1 MTILTWPTD
10 LPKPDRDGYQRQIDD
25 PRLGRNRDTG
35 PAAWRRR
42 WSSVSKSVSLTIDV
56 DRSQKAVFDR
66 FYEEDADFGSNLFW
80 MPDPTTDG
88 WPLLASDGRPLLL
101 PDGTPI
107 LMAARWLCLFGK
119 ETPRES
125 VRGIRFR
132 IAFNVAVMP

>member
-1 MTILTWPTD
+1 MTILTWPSE

-25 PRLGRNRDTG
+25 PRGERPRDTG
-35 PAAWRRR
+35 PRGWKRR

-66 FYEEDADFGSNLFW
+66 FYEDNADFGSSLFW

-88 WPLLASDGRPLLL
+88 WPLLMPDGQPLLMH
-101 PDGTPI
+101 DGTPL

-119 ETPRES
+119 PVPSET
-125 VRGIRFR
+125 VRGIRFK
-132 IAFNVAVMP
+132 IAFNVTVMP